1 MKKILLAY
9 DGTEPAKR
17 ALATASQLARAFDAA
32 VTVVSVVP
40 MHAGRTPVDPW
51 DDADVH
57 ARELLEARDLLR
69 TDGIEAELLEPV
81 GDVPDRI
88 ETVARRGAFDVIVL
102 GSRGLG
108 SVGRFLQGS
117 VSEHVATHADA
128 TVVIAH

>member
-17 ALATASQLARAFDAA
+17 ALATASQLARAFEGT

-40 MHAGRTPVDPW
+40 MHAGRSPVDPW

-57 ARELLEARDLLR
+57 ARELAEARDLLEA
-69 TDGIEAELLEPV
+69 DGIAAELVRPV
-81 GDVPDRI
+81 GDVADRI
-88 ETVARRGAFDVIVL
+88 ETIAREGAFDVIVL

-108 SVGRFLQGS
+108 SVARFLQGS
-117 VSEHVATHADA
+117 VSKHVATHADA